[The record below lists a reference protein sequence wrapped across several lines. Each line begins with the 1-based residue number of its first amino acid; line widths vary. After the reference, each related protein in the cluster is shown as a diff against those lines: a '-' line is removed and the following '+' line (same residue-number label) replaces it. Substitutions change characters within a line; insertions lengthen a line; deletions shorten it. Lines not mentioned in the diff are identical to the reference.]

1 MAGLFRFN
9 TTNNSTPKRRTTLSP
24 FCTSP
29 GQLQDVTMDNTYA
42 LGYRS
47 PSMSLQHGGN
57 ASPGQGRSV
66 REFEEQMASLRNENF
81 NLKLR
86 LYFVEQKVP
95 GYNSSANSSSDGQE
109 SLLKQNVDLKVDNEI
124 LKKELQQKQSLL
136 CEAAKAM
143 ELMEEQQK
151 ENDEKSHGII
161 EELNQRIQYLE
172 EENKHF
178 ERSAGQQNMDQ
189 LMGRSDLMGDVD
201 ILQKVR
207 ELEGQVKH
215 YEAKTDELISKQTE
229 LEQLVANKDE
239 SLTDRENTIKQL
251 EFQIAELQEQ
261 LDEKAKDTASLEKK
275 YEDRTRKLTSEKET
289 EAMKLSSE
297 NKSLH
302 MSLDKL
308 KAELE
313 REKLNFED
321 RNKKLKEQQRLM
333 EEMQNTKLKEEL
345 YECKSQ
351 LANKICE
358 LSTVEE
364 RLQEK
369 TTLYEKSCKAIQKLM
384 QNTKELQHEV
394 DKLKK
399 SSGSQTMS
407 YIKENTESTYGT
419 DPTGLC
425 DSNVNASTSPTRK
438 LEAML
443 VKKDAEIVNLKQEVK
458 RKTANLQ
465 TLINKELWE
474 KNREIERLTKLV
486 KSNGRTSSSPV
497 REVDPL
503 QHSFSDSDYIHALE
517 QNKRLQLKVDKLIQK
532 LSVVNER
539 NTDQSIQQLKQQLRE
554 AREDAERAERWR
566 KECADLCSVLTERLE
581 ELAGFLDSLLSH
593 KDILGSLGADRRK
606 AMRKAVERSLELSR
620 SLNSMSLS
628 LSVTSIGDHGLEIL
642 GNITSILDQTSD
654 KENRTFNCLNEPA
667 NSRNNQVI
675 ESLRA
680 EVKALKKELEK
691 KKAPDSAKK
700 ERRSLPSKFDNQS
713 ESEAWS
719 EPDRNVSM
727 ARIGLEESLGAKIVA
742 KATKESG
749 TGNTSTDSL
758 ADVTRKSKAK
768 QHDKITQLEQIIS
781 QKENRILQA
790 QCDLVDAD
798 NRLKKET
805 LRRLEINDE
814 LEKHRK
820 LNAKLEA
827 EMKMLKEQTSNYEA
841 FAGEVDQYKKQ
852 IEEKQAALDK
862 VTLLRDQLTAD
873 IHVAESKMQSLS
885 EEYDALKQ
893 NYEHDLEAAVLKE
906 QEKMNAKEI
915 ELSRKYEEKLEQI
928 ENNHKEYLARE
939 WISRVI
945 YEQTKRELEDVQ
957 KKLTEAQFTVDF
969 LRENETE
976 LNEQLIENEKQRRTL
991 KQNLDEATL
1000 QSSKIVVERT
1010 KAVTEKLQLEAQ
1022 LQELMTELTTIK
1034 HERDLILEQNNILH
1048 NQVMNA
1054 TAEIK
1059 KAVKRT
1065 SSGSDLSHTRSGYTS
1080 EDAAIAA
1087 ISRNERNVVQR
1098 LDNSSPDLGIESD
1111 AGRTS
1116 STDHGAGIV
1125 ENAYR
1130 AVLRPKAEVHPL
1142 NIVDEGGQGVSSTTS
1157 TNPAQSTKIDATNS
1171 NSSTVALE
1179 TTVSVTGH
1187 DCARVDQENAEL
1199 RRKVIRQKRALENT
1213 WNSLRAANQRK
1224 EQIEHGIRLQ
1234 ILKTQNVLNC
1244 VRTNIETELA
1254 TPKKESPQ
1262 K

>member
-261 LDEKAKDTASLEKK
+261 LDEKAKDTASLE
-275 YEDRTRKLTSEKET
+275 
-289 EAMKLSSE
+289 
-297 NKSLH
+297 
-302 MSLDKL
+302 
-308 KAELE
+308 
-313 REKLNFED
+313 
-321 RNKKLKEQQRLM
+321 
-333 EEMQNTKLKEEL
+333 NTKLKEEL